1 MKHVKLFESYGHPA
15 RVNQELQRSIREN
28 VVIPNV
34 KKVYMVVIDLASDT
48 LDNWAKTIE
57 EMAKV
62 APNCVFQNFDPVGGR
77 PDYWDVTL
85 VGPKEECQAIADYM
99 NSLRG
104 GDEVMAEPFRLY

>member
-15 RVNQELQRSIREN
+15 RVNQELQRSIRAKN
-28 VVIPNV
+28 L
-34 KKVYMVVIDLASDT
+34 YMVVIDLASDT